1 VGEESQNT
9 SRLRIAVLGSGS
21 KGNSIF
27 IASPQTRVLV
37 DAGFSCAQVEQRLA
51 KIGESIHGINGI
63 IISHEHHDHLRGVN
77 TLIRRYGIPLFI
89 SEKTFEGARIRFP
102 HSVKNFFITAGNPF
116 SVGDLQFHPFTVPH
130 DAIDP
135 LGFVIQC
142 NNEKIG
148 IAVDLGFPSKL
159 VEQKLRDCSV
169 LILESNHDPEMLL
182 GGPYPWELKQ
192 RIMSRLGHLSNTDL
206 AELLKKILSHKVKY
220 LFLAHLSETNN
231 HPQLAW
237 QCCSSVLEE
246 CNINHIKIIVSSQNK
261 PTELLEI
268 L

>member
-1 VGEESQNT
+1 VGGDLKATET
-9 SRLRIAVLGSGS
+9 LKIAVLGSGS

-37 DAGFSCAQVEQRLA
+37 DAGFSCAQVEKRLEL
-51 KIGESIHGINGI
+51 IGETIHGVNGI

-89 SEKTFEGARIRFP
+89 SKKTFEGATIRFP

-116 SVGDLQFHPFTVPH
+116 TVGDLHFHPFTVPH

-135 LGFVIQC
+135 LGFVIQF
-142 NNEKIG
+142 NNHKIG
-148 IAVDLGFPSKL
+148 IALDLGFPSKL
-159 VEQKLRDCSV
+159 VEQKLRDCSA
-169 LILESNHDPEMLL
+169 LILESNHDPEMLMS
-182 GGPYPWELKQ
+182 GPYPWELKQ

-231 HPQLAW
+231 HPQLVR

-246 CNINHIKIIVSSQNK
+246 LNSNHTKIIISNQKK
-261 PTELLEI
+261 PTELFEI
-268 L
+268 V